1 MDPALVSASFV
12 GLAGLVGVLIG
23 FVFVYKGFNRK
34 HILLF
39 SAIGTALAFIG
50 LGIRGVIQ
58 SDPNGKYLLGK
69 VENIL
74 EGSLDLMPSPSP
86 SVEIQIMGGKVCLRC
101 KGKTLL
107 GIVNKLFV
115 FKSLPLHLN
124 QTFLH
129 II

>member
-1 MDPALVSASFV
+1 MDRPQRFDPESQKNLNVLSFSYLTNVKLSQKLFFFSKFQVSNLPFFRSELGLFLVDPALVSASFV

-58 SDPNGKYLLGK
+58 SDPSGKY
-69 VENIL
+69 
-74 EGSLDLMPSPSP
+74 
-86 SVEIQIMGGKVCLRC
+86 
-101 KGKTLL
+101 
-107 GIVNKLFV
+107 
-115 FKSLPLHLN
+115 
-124 QTFLH
+124 
-129 II
+129 